1 MEKRTKIIIL
11 ISLVTV
17 MTGYI
22 IYRKISGNKIYEE
35 LMKNLQSGAN
45 KTGTTKDIKEGSRG
59 WNSVTYWATAKPDL
73 KNKATYYENIAKDI
87 YSKISNLSLSKAG
100 SNIISLGKYILTS
113 GSDVYD
119 AINKNIKT
127 QAEAS
132 YVSYWYIKVSNS
144 KQTFLQ
150 GINSLNQDIAK
161 QIVTYLNSLK

>member
-11 ISLVTV
+11 ISLVA
-17 MTGYI
+17 GSAGFL
-22 IYRKISGNKIYEE
+22 IYRKINGSSIHAF

-45 KTGTTKDIKEGSRG
+45 KTGTTKDIKEGSQG

-73 KNKATYYENIAKDI
+73 KNKSTYYESIAKDI
-87 YSKISNLSLSKAG
+87 YTKISNLSLSKAG
-100 SNIISLGKYILTS
+100 SNLISLGKYLTTS

-119 AINKNIKT
+119 AITKNIKT